1 LAVIPKTVDKSVDNY
16 VDDSRDCLSN
26 LYSYQIAQNMGND
39 KSNNINILQNNH
51 RFLHLLKAS
60 AQIMPCKDAGR
71 RIFYGIYEKRPPYAI
86 SVLLIYL
93 QWKGCMGGLN
103 A

>member
-1 LAVIPKTVDKSVDNY
+1 LAAIPKTVDKSVDNY

-51 RFLHLLKAS
+51 RFLHLLNAS

-71 RIFYGIYEKRPPYAI
+71 RIFLTLYMKNDNPVQYQFCLFI
-86 SVLLIYL
+86 SNGKTAWV
-93 QWKGCMGGLN
+93 G
-103 A
+103 